1 MFANAFHAFADLA
14 VEVVNAA
21 FHFRLILGIT
31 EDLREYELAFHG
43 LAGVFAEELLQWF
56 RDGNTDGDLH
66 LVGNL
71 ATDIGQLIIIKVV
84 VIPFEISQV
93 FQVAAVAEIEDE
105 PPISGLLSFSFL
117 IVADFHN
124 IRDRDEILF
133 AAGARLDGELGGLA
147 DDVVLAKVVHDG
159 TKGTEIDATG
169 GNG

>member
-21 FHFRLILGIT
+21 FHVGIMLGT
-31 EDLREYELAFHG
+31 EKNLREDELAFLG
-43 LAGVFAEELLQWF
+43 LAGVLFEQLLQWL
-56 RDGNTDGDLH
+56 RDGNVDGDLD
-66 LVGNL
+66 LIGNL

-133 AAGARLDGELGGLA
+133 ATGAGLDGELGGLV